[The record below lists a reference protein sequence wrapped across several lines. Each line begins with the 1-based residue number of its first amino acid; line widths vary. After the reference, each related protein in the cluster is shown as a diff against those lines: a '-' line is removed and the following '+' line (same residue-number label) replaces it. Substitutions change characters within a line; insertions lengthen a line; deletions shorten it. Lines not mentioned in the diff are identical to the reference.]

1 MVFGFLLWIKHNK
14 LKSLS
19 PMISRTACSNII
31 SSGWYKLILLRSRTW
46 FYQKSTCSFV
56 LFCFLLQVSIN
67 LAKTPYIVRRYWEEV
82 IFADFIIYTY
92 ICLVLGHIFICSFGQ
107 KSNSHGRPANILFKS
122 SFSYH
127 IWANFQKLFVLITC
141 IAKNYSPKWSVKLL
155 LTLNSN

>member
-1 MVFGFLLWIKHNK
+1 
-14 LKSLS
+14 
-19 PMISRTACSNII
+19 MISRTACSNII

-46 FYQKSTCSFV
+46 FYQKSTSNFV

-82 IFADFIIYTY
+82 IFADLIIYTY

-127 IWANFQKLFVLITC
+127 IWANLQKLFVLITC
-141 IAKNYSPKWSVKLL
+141 IAKKLFTQVVGKTFFNL
-155 LTLNSN
+155 KFKLNISFYFKCYLHHITAA